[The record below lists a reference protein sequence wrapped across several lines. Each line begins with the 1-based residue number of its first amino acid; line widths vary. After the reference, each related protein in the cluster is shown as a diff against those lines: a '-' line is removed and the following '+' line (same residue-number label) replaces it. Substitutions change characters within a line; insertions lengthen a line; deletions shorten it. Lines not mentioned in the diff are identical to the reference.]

1 MPHLATT
8 STANRTIGETGVTH
22 MQSHQPTHEKHG
34 LHVVFGAGGAGGALV
49 RELAAQGKAVR
60 AVTRSG
66 RADVPAG
73 VEVIA
78 ADAADPASTRAA
90 CAGVGVVYHA
100 VNVPYPAWP
109 DLLPP
114 VMDSLIAAAGAANA
128 TLVYVDNAY
137 AYGPVDRPMTEDMP
151 LSATTK
157 KGRLRARLA
166 NTLLAAHRAGTVR
179 AVIGRGSDYFGPG
192 VTNSVAGDRVFPAIL
207 SGKKAMWAG
216 SLDQPHTMT
225 YVKDFARVLITL
237 GSRPEAQ
244 GQVWHAPAAEPLT
257 GRQFLTLASELAGQ
271 PPRPGTYSPLLI
283 RLAGLFDPVLR
294 ELPELAYEFTAP
306 FILDGSRYQ
315 AAFGGTPTP
324 HRDALRATLAW
335 YSGHSAQ
342 QEAPALIPG

>member
-1 MPHLATT
+1 MHVTT
-8 STANRTIGETGVTH
+8 RQDPMI
-22 MQSHQPTHEKHG
+22 
-34 LHVVFGAGGAGGALV
+34 HVVFGAGGAGGALV
-49 RELAAQGKAVR
+49 RELAARGKAVR

-78 ADAADPASTRAA
+78 ADAADPASARAA
-90 CAGVGVVYHA
+90 CAGAGVVYHA
-100 VNVPYPAWP
+100 VNVPYAAWP
-109 DLLPP
+109 NLLPP

-128 TLVYVDNAY
+128 TLVYVDNVY

-151 LSATTK
+151 AAATTK

-166 NTLLAAHRAGTVR
+166 ESLLAAHHAGTVR

-192 VTNSVAGDRVFPAIL
+192 VTSSAAGDRVFPAL
-207 SGKKAMWAG
+207 LAGKKVMWPG
-216 SLDQPHTMT
+216 SLDQLHTMSF
-225 YVKDFARVLITL
+225 VEDFARVLITL

-257 GRQFLTLASELAGQ
+257 GCQFLTLASELAGQ
-271 PPRPGTYSPLLI
+271 PPRLGTYSPLLI
-283 RLAGLFDPVLR
+283 RVAGLFDPVLR

-315 AAFGGTPTP
+315 AAFGGAPTP
-324 HRDALRATLAW
+324 HHEALRATLTW
-335 YSGHSAQ
+335 YAGRSAQ
-342 QEAPALIPG
+342 RGELALSPG

>member
-1 MPHLATT
+1 MAY
-8 STANRTIGETGVTH
+8 R
-22 MQSHQPTHEKHG
+22 QPDQPGKAGHD

-49 RELAAQGKAVR
+49 RELAAQGQAVL

-66 RADVPAG
+66 RAEVPAG
-73 VEVIA
+73 VEVVA
-78 ADAADPASTRAA
+78 ADAADPASARAA
-90 CAGVGVVYHA
+90 CAGARVIYHA

-109 DLLPP
+109 AVLPP
-114 VMDSLIAAAGAANA
+114 VMDSLIAAAGAVNA
-128 TLVYVDNAY
+128 TLVYADNAY
-137 AYGPVDRPMTEDMP
+137 VYGPVDRPMTEDMP
-151 LSATTK
+151 LAATTK

-166 NTLLAAHRAGTVR
+166 ESLLAAHRAGTVR

-192 VTNSVAGDRVFPAIL
+192 VTNSAVGDRVFPAL
-207 SGKKAMWAG
+207 LAGKKAMWLG
-216 SLDQPHTMT
+216 DLDQPHTMT
-225 YVKDFARVLITL
+225 YVDDFARVLITL
-237 GSRPEAQ
+237 GARPEAQ

-271 PPRPGTYSPLLI
+271 PPRLGTYPPLLI

-315 AAFGGTPTP
+315 AAFGGAPTL

-335 YSGHSAQ
+335 YAGR
-342 QEAPALIPG
+342 

>member
-1 MPHLATT
+1 
-8 STANRTIGETGVTH
+8 

-283 RLAGLFDPVLR
+283 RL
-294 ELPELAYEFTAP
+294 
-306 FILDGSRYQ
+306 
-315 AAFGGTPTP
+315 
-324 HRDALRATLAW
+324 
-335 YSGHSAQ
+335 
-342 QEAPALIPG
+342 